1 MQNSSF
7 RVALKANV
15 PKMHNIPS
23 TERYWI
29 SAILDEVDNF
39 ELWSHFWI
47 KSMKTNDVE
56 IVNEWILAKM
66 EFRVKNSETSFLWP
80 EYISI
85 LISIFFYYA

>member
-1 MQNSSF
+1 MM
-7 RVALKANV
+7 L
-15 PKMHNIPS
+15 I
-23 TERYWI
+23 
-29 SAILDEVDNF
+29 
-39 ELWSHFWI
+39 
-47 KSMKTNDVE
+47 VE